1 MHGPNH
7 HHPHESYSS
16 RPHPEFVVLDIGG
29 DVGALIVHTE
39 PALHGVEIEISPS
52 GRDGARTHKDVLE
65 RRMGGHPAH
74 TAVFDELRE
83 GSYTLW
89 VGGEP
94 RSRDVAVRGGAITE
108 VDWRSLA
115 PAA

>member
-1 MHGPNH
+1 MHGPNDH
-7 HHPHESYSS
+7 HHESYSS

-29 DVGALIVHTE
+29 EVGALIVHTE

-52 GRDGARTHKDVLE
+52 NQDGSRSHKDVLE
-65 RRMGGHPAH
+65 RRMGGQPAH
-74 TAVFDELRE
+74 TAVFDDLRE

-89 VGGEP
+89 VGGEA

-108 VDWRSLA
+108 VDWRSLE

>member
-1 MHGPNH
+1 MHGPSH
-7 HHPHESYSS
+7 QHPHESYSS
-16 RPHPEFVVLDIGG
+16 RAHPEFVVLDIGG

-39 PALHGVEIEISPS
+39 PALHGVEVEISPS
-52 GRDGARTHKDVLE
+52 GRDGARSHRDVLE
-65 RRMGGHPAH
+65 RRMGGRPAH

-89 VGGEP
+89 VGGEA

-108 VDWRSLA
+108 VDWRSLE
-115 PAA
+115 PAT